1 MTNYPY
7 SPDNNITLP
16 TVAIQ
21 TQTPIVD
28 GSPAGGDLGGTY
40 PNPSLVN
47 IQGNPVLASG
57 VHQPAPNQ
65 VLQWNG
71 LAWVPGTG
79 AGGGSFTAGRDLAG
93 SNTLQTVIGLQ
104 SRSLSATAPT
114 VGQVIAW
121 NGTQWIPTTP
131 ASGGAAGGD
140 LTGTYPNPT
149 IAKLQG
155 ITLTAS
161 SPSSGQILT
170 YNGSA
175 WVAAS
180 FTGSAGGDLSG
191 TYPNPIVS
199 GLQGRSVLSTSPTAS
214 QVLTWNGAAWAPGS
228 ATTFTAGGDLSGTNT
243 SQTVIAIN
251 GATVPVSGSLT
262 TGNVLQVSGGSA
274 LTYAPVNLAGGP
286 NFVTGTLPVGN
297 LPIATTIALGVV
309 KLAGDLGGTDL
320 LPRVLLING
329 SSVPAGGSLTTGN
342 VLQASGSSSL
352 TYAQLNLANANS
364 VTGTLAATGIT
375 STTPSEGQFVIASS
389 PTAYQP
395 YTISGDATASV
406 VTPGD
411 LTVIGIQQNPVP
423 VPALADGYDTVL
435 TYTGSSLIWTTVG
448 SGTYPTGPATGD
460 LAGSYPGPSVIGL
473 QGYPIHY
480 QVLGGID
487 DGYVLT
493 FGSDGYWS
501 AEPVAVGGAAS
512 GDLSGLYPDPTVVAI
527 QGNPVQSGSLTSLDD
542 GYVLTWKNSAD
553 QWQALPATSGGSL
566 AGDVTGPLGSNTV
579 VALQGHPVHSQTLG
593 PSFDGYVLTW
603 DNTDGYWKAAI
614 DTDSAA
620 DGSLTVY
627 PFANITSTNSTTF
640 VSAGT
645 FEFDPTPITSVHG
658 STTMS
663 LRVVAQTTGP
673 VMTIQLYNLTTA
685 SVVTGSTLTTSS
697 TIPVTLAT
705 GDLSANMAST
715 LDVYQIQIEMAAG
728 GPSDQVTL
736 SMATLKVTWS

>member
-21 TQTPIVD
+21 TQGPIVD

-57 VHQPAPNQ
+57 SNQPSVSQ

-71 LAWVPGTG
+71 AAWVPGSG
-79 AGGGSFTAGRDLAG
+79 AGGGSFIAGRDLAG

-104 SRSLSATAPT
+104 TRSLSSNAPSI
-114 VGQVIAW
+114 GQVIAW

-131 ASGGAAGGD
+131 ASGGPAGGD
-140 LTGTYPNPT
+140 LGGTYPNPT

-155 ITLTAS
+155 TTVSAS

-170 YNGSA
+170 YNGTA
-175 WVAAS
+175 WIASS
-180 FTGSAGGDLSG
+180 FTGAASGDLSG

-199 GLQGRSVLSTSPTAS
+199 KLQGRSVLSTAPTVN
-214 QVLTWNGAAWAPGS
+214 QVLTWNGAAWTPGN
-228 ATTFTAGGDLSGTNT
+228 ATTFSAGGDLSGTNT

-274 LTYAPVNLAGGP
+274 LTYAPINLAGGA
-286 NFVTGTLPVGN
+286 NFVTGTLPAGN
-297 LPIATTIALGVV
+297 LPIATTIALGIV

-320 LPRVLLING
+320 LPKVLLING

-342 VLQASGSSSL
+342 VLQVSGSSSL
-352 TYAQLNLANANS
+352 TYAAINLANTNS
-364 VTGTLAATGIT
+364 VTGTLSAGQIT
-375 STTPSEGQFVIASS
+375 SSVPSEGQFVIAAS
-389 PTAYQP
+389 PTSYEP
-395 YTISGDATASV
+395 YTISGDITASV
-406 VTPGD
+406 IAPGD
-411 LTVIGIQQNPVP
+411 LTVVGIQQNPVP
-423 VPALADGYDTVL
+423 VPVLADGYDTVL
-435 TYTGSSLIWTTVG
+435 TYTGSALVWATVG
-448 SGTYPTGPATGD
+448 DGTYPTGPATGD

-501 AEPVAVGGAAS
+501 AQSPAGGTPTGMAG
-512 GDLSGLYPDPTVVAI
+512 GDLGGSYPDPTVIAI
-527 QGNPVQSGSLTSLDD
+527 QSNPVYAEILGSLED
-542 GYVLTWKNSAD
+542 GYVLTWNA
-553 QWQALPATSGGSL
+553 
-566 AGDVTGPLGSNTV
+566 
-579 VALQGHPVHSQTLG
+579 
-593 PSFDGYVLTW
+593 
-603 DNTDGYWKAAI
+603 DGYWLASPAA
-614 DTDSAA
+614 SAGA
-620 DGSLTVY
+620 GTTVQTGYNYGDSLTIY

-645 FEFDPTPITSVHG
+645 FEFDPTVLTAANGTRTIE
-658 STTMS
+658 
-663 LRVVAQTTGP
+663 LRVVAETTTP
-673 VMTIQLYNLTTA
+673 LMTIQLYNLTTA
-685 SVVTGSTLTTSS
+685 SVVSGSTITTSS
-697 TIPVTLAT
+697 TVPVSLQT
-705 GDLSANMAST
+705 GDLTTDLASS
-715 LDVYQIQIEMAAG
+715 LDVYQVQIKMASG
-728 GPSDQVTL
+728 GPSDEITL
-736 SMATLKVTWS
+736 DMATIKVTWS